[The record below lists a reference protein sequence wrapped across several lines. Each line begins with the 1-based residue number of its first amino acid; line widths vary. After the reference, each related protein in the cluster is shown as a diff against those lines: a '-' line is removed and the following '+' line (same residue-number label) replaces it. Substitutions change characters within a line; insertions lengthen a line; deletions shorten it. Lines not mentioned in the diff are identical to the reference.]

1 MYVIFTLFYGWKVDT
16 DAKVP
21 LKLLHEISVSL
32 AYSLAHSLMHVHKKC
47 DW

>member
-1 MYVIFTLFYGWKVDT
+1 MYVVTALFYGWKVDT

-21 LKLLHEISVSL
+21 LKLLHTISVSL
-32 AYSLAHSLMHVHKKC
+32 AYSLTHSLMHVHMKR